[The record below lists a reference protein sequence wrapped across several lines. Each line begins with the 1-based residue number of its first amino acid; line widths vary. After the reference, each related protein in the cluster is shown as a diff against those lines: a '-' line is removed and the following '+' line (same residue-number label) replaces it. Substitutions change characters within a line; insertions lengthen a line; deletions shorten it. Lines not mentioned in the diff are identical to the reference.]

1 MKKKQ
6 DVQNGFLIKR
16 DFHTFW
22 DKYSTAAIMALMVL
36 VFGIIEPVAFLKF
49 DNLIKITEQ
58 SSITIL
64 LACGEFF
71 AILLAGIDLS
81 VGSVMALS
89 GVVTAKLLVA
99 GFHPIIAVLL
109 GVIVFGAVLG
119 ALNGAL
125 VNGTGLPPFI
135 ITLGTQLIFRGFT
148 MIVSNRQ
155 AVAGVPG
162 EYSRF
167 VAGRTL
173 FIIPNPFIIAAL
185 AAAFLTFFSLKT
197 KAGRNLYAIGGNSQA
212 AWFAGINIKI
222 HTMLAFIV
230 SGVCASFAGMVN
242 VARLSAAEPNAG
254 TGYETYAIAAV
265 IIGGTSF
272 FGGQGVIPK
281 VVAGGIIIG
290 IINNGLNMIGLSSF
304 YQQIAMGS
312 MIIVAV
318 TLDRFFGAS
327 RRV

>member
-1 MKKKQ
+1 MKKTTITFQ
-6 DVQNGFLIKR
+6 S
-16 DFHTFW
+16 FW
-22 DKYSTAAIMALMVL
+22 DRYSTVTIMVLMVL
-36 VFGIIEPVAFLKF
+36 VFGVLRPASFLKF
-49 DNLIKITEQ
+49 ENLIKITEQ

-89 GVVTAKLLVA
+89 GVITAKLLVA
-99 GFHPIIAVLL
+99 GIHPFLAVFL
-109 GVIVFGAVLG
+109 GVVVLG
-119 ALNGAL
+119 LILGAF
-125 VNGTGLPPFI
+125 NGTLINVTQLPPFI
-135 ITLGTQLIFRGFT
+135 ITLGTQLIFRGLT
-148 MIVSNRQ
+148 MVVSNRQ

-162 EYSRF
+162 IYSRII
-167 VAGRTL
+167 AGHSL
-173 FIIPNPFIIAAL
+173 FIIPNPFIIAFVI
-185 AAAFLTFFSLKT
+185 AAVFTFFTLKT
-197 KAGRNLYAIGGNSQA
+197 KAGRNLYAIGGNTQA

-222 HTMLAFIV
+222 HTLTAFII
-230 SGVCASFAGMVN
+230 SGVCAGFAGMVN

-281 VVAGGIIIG
+281 VLVGGIIIG
-290 IINNGLNMIGLSSF
+290 IINNGLNMMGLSSF

-327 RRV
+327 SKVSK

>member
-1 MKKKQ
+1 MSGKKSGSIAFQ
-6 DVQNGFLIKR
+6 V
-16 DFHTFW
+16 FW
-22 DKYSTAAIMALMVL
+22 DRYSTVTIMALMVV
-36 VFGIIEPVAFLKF
+36 VFGVLRPASFLKF

-81 VGSVMALS
+81 VGSVMALT
-89 GVVTAKLLVA
+89 GVVTAKFLVA
-99 GFHPIIAVLL
+99 GFNPVVAVLL
-109 GVIVFGAVLG
+109 GVVLLGLLLG
-119 ALNGAL
+119 AFNGML
-125 VNGTGLPPFI
+125 INVTQLPPFI
-135 ITLGTQLIFRGFT
+135 ITLGTQLIFRGLT
-148 MIVSNRQ
+148 MVVSNRQ
-155 AVAGVPG
+155 AVAGIPG
-162 EYSRF
+162 VYSQ
-167 VAGRTL
+167 VIAGHTL
-173 FIIPNPFIIAAL
+173 FIIPNPFIIAFL
-185 AAAFLTFFSLKT
+185 VAAILTFFSLKT
-197 KAGRNLYAIGGNSQA
+197 KAGRNLYAIGGNAQA
-212 AWFAGINIKI
+212 AWFAGIPIRL
-222 HTMLAFIV
+222 HTLAAFII
-230 SGVCASFAGMVN
+230 SGICSGFAGMVN

-281 VVAGGIIIG
+281 VVVGGIIIG
-290 IINNGLNMIGLSSF
+290 IINNGLNMMGLSSF

-327 RRV
+327 SKLGK

>member
-1 MKKKQ
+1 MKKIAVTFQSLKQ
-6 DVQNGFLIKR
+6 
-16 DFHTFW
+16 HFW
-22 DKYSTAAIMALMVL
+22 DRYSTVTIMVLMVL
-36 VFGIIEPVAFLKF
+36 VFGVLRPASFLKF
-49 DNLIKITEQ
+49 ENLIKITEQ

-89 GVVTAKLLVA
+89 GVITAKLLIV
-99 GFHPIIAVLL
+99 GIHPALAVFL
-109 GVIVFGAVLG
+109 GVVVLG
-119 ALNGAL
+119 LILGAF
-125 VNGTGLPPFI
+125 NGTLINVTQLPPFI
-135 ITLGTQLIFRGFT
+135 ITLGTQLIFRGLT
-148 MIVSNRQ
+148 MVVSNRQ

-162 EYSRF
+162 IYSR
-167 VAGRTL
+167 VIAGHSL
-173 FIIPNPFIIAAL
+173 FIIPNPFIIAFVI
-185 AAAFLTFFSLKT
+185 AAVLTFFTLKT
-197 KAGRNLYAIGGNSQA
+197 KAGRNLYAIGGNTQA

-222 HTMLAFIV
+222 HTLAAFMI
-230 SGVCASFAGMVN
+230 SGVCAGFAGMVN

-281 VVAGGIIIG
+281 VLVGGIIIG
-290 IINNGLNMIGLSSF
+290 IINNGLNMMGLSSF

-327 RRV
+327 SKISK

>member
-1 MKKKQ
+1 M
-6 DVQNGFLIKR
+6 V
-16 DFHTFW
+16 
-22 DKYSTAAIMALMVL
+22 LMVL
-36 VFGIIEPVAFLKF
+36 VFGVLRPASFLKF
-49 DNLIKITEQ
+49 ENLIKITEQ

-89 GVVTAKLLVA
+89 GVITAKLLVA
-99 GFHPIIAVLL
+99 GIHPFLAVFL
-109 GVIVFGAVLG
+109 GVVVLG
-119 ALNGAL
+119 LILGAF
-125 VNGTGLPPFI
+125 NGTLINVTQLPPFI
-135 ITLGTQLIFRGFT
+135 ITLGTQLIFRGLT
-148 MIVSNRQ
+148 MVVSNRQ

-162 EYSRF
+162 IYSRII
-167 VAGRTL
+167 AGHSL
-173 FIIPNPFIIAAL
+173 FIIPNPFIIAFVI
-185 AAAFLTFFSLKT
+185 AAVFTFFTLKT
-197 KAGRNLYAIGGNSQA
+197 KAGRNLYAIGGNTQA

-222 HTMLAFIV
+222 HTLTAFII
-230 SGVCASFAGMVN
+230 SGVCAGFAGMVN

-281 VVAGGIIIG
+281 VLVGGIIIG
-290 IINNGLNMIGLSSF
+290 IINNGLNMMGLSSF

-327 RRV
+327 SKVSK

>member
-1 MKKKQ
+1 LSGKSNKFVSFQ
-6 DVQNGFLIKR
+6 V
-16 DFHTFW
+16 FW
-22 DKYSTAAIMALMVL
+22 DKYSTVAIMVLMVA
-36 VFGIIEPVAFLKF
+36 VFGVLRPASFLKF

-89 GVVTAKLLVA
+89 GVVTAKFLVA
-99 GFHPIIAVLL
+99 GFHPVIAVLFGVVLL
-109 GVIVFGAVLG
+109 GFLLG
-119 ALNGAL
+119 AFNGML
-125 VNGTGLPPFI
+125 INVTQLPPFI
-135 ITLGTQLIFRGFT
+135 ITLGTQLIFRGVT
-148 MIVSNRQ
+148 MVVSNRQ
-155 AVAGVPG
+155 AVAGIPG
-162 EYSRF
+162 IYSRTI
-167 VAGRTL
+167 AGHTL
-173 FIIPNPFIIAAL
+173 FIIPNPFIIAFLTASL
-185 AAAFLTFFSLKT
+185 LTFFSLKT
-197 KAGRNLYAIGGNSQA
+197 KAGRNLYAIGGNVQA
-212 AWFAGINIKI
+212 AWFSGIPIKL
-222 HTMLAFIV
+222 HTLAAFII
-230 SGVCASFAGMVN
+230 SGICSGLAGMVN

-281 VVAGGIIIG
+281 VLVGGIIIG
-290 IINNGLNMIGLSSF
+290 IINNGLNMMGLSSF

-327 RRV
+327 SKLGT